1 MIRTLLISSIILLT
15 ILLYKSDYF
24 VYPIDEVEIV
34 STTSN
39 HNNRKINDIVNSL
52 QGSDLLSL
60 DLNMLKNKLIS
71 DGWIK
76 DVEIK
81 KSFPSKLEIIIV
93 PQEPYAI
100 YNSQILMKDGSVLK
114 SKVLPKNLVIVV
126 DKTNN
131 KLDSLEL
138 LMLCN
143 EMLAKID
150 LNIIKLEIYDSI
162 IKINTSSNLLI
173 SDRKNLELNLKRLI
187 ESFDNLQRLFK
198 KDIKSI
204 DMRYSNGFAIK

>member
-1 MIRTLLISSIILLT
+1 MVRALLISSIILLT
-15 ILLYKSDYF
+15 ILLYKSDF
-24 VYPIDEVEIV
+24 FMYPIDEVEIV

-39 HNNRKINDIVNSL
+39 HNNNKINIIVDSL

-60 DLNMLKNKLIS
+60 DLNMLKKKIIS

-81 KSFPSKLEIIIV
+81 KSFPSKLEIVIV

-100 YNSQILMKDGSVLK
+100 YNSQILMKDGSILK
-114 SKVLPKNLVIVV
+114 SKVLSKKLVIIV
-126 DKTNN
+126 DKANN
-131 KLDSLEL
+131 KLDSLEI

-143 EMLAKID
+143 EMLDKID
-150 LNIIKLEIYDSI
+150 LNIKKIEIYDSL
-162 IKINTSSNLLI
+162 IKINTSTNLLI

-187 ESFDNLQRLFK
+187 ESYGNLQRLFN

>member
-1 MIRTLLISSIILLT
+1 MVRVLLISSIILLT
-15 ILLYKSDYF
+15 ILLYKSDF
-24 VYPIDEVEIV
+24 FMYPIDEVEIV

-39 HNNRKINDIVNSL
+39 HNNNKIDIIVDSL

-60 DLNMLKNKLIS
+60 DLNMLKNKIIS

-100 YNSQILMKDGSVLK
+100 YNSQILMKDGSILK
-114 SKVLPKNLVIVV
+114 SKVLPKNLAIVV
-126 DKTNN
+126 DKANN
-131 KLDSLEL
+131 KLDSLEV

-143 EMLAKID
+143 ELLDKID
-150 LNIIKLEIYDSI
+150 LNIKKLEIHDSL

-187 ESFDNLQRLFK
+187 ESYVNLQRLFN

>member
-1 MIRTLLISSIILLT
+1 M
-15 ILLYKSDYF
+15 
-24 VYPIDEVEIV
+24 YPIDEVEIV
-34 STTSN
+34 SPTSN
-39 HNNRKINDIVNSL
+39 HNNNKIDVIVDSL

-60 DLNMLKNKLIS
+60 DLNMLKKKIIS

-81 KSFPSKLEIIIV
+81 KSFPSKLEIVIV

-100 YNSQILMKDGSVLK
+100 YNSQILMKDGSILK
-114 SKVLPKNLVIVV
+114 SNVLPKNLAIVV
-126 DKTNN
+126 DKANN
-131 KLDSLEL
+131 KLDSLEV

-143 EMLAKID
+143 EMLDKID
-150 LNIIKLEIYDSI
+150 LDIKKLEIHDSL
-162 IKINTSSNLLI
+162 IKIHTSSNLLI

-187 ESFDNLQRLFK
+187 ESYGNLQRLFN

>member
-1 MIRTLLISSIILLT
+1 M
-15 ILLYKSDYF
+15 
-24 VYPIDEVEIV
+24 YPIDEVEIV

-39 HNNRKINDIVNSL
+39 HNNNKINVIVESL

-60 DLNMLKNKLIS
+60 DLNMLKKKIIS

-81 KSFPSKLEIIIV
+81 KSFPSKLEIVLV
-93 PQEPYAI
+93 PQEPYAV
-100 YNSQILMKDGSVLK
+100 YNSQILMKDGSVLE
-114 SKVLPKNLVIVV
+114 SKALPENLVIVV

-131 KLDSLEL
+131 KLDALKV

-143 EMLAKID
+143 EMLHKID
-150 LNIIKLEIYDSI
+150 LNIKKLEIHDSL

-187 ESFDNLQRLFK
+187 ESYGNLQRLFK

>member
-1 MIRTLLISSIILLT
+1 MVRALLISSIILLT
-15 ILLYKSDYF
+15 ILLYKSDF
-24 VYPIDEVEIV
+24 FMYPIDEVEIV

-39 HNNRKINDIVNSL
+39 HNNNKIDIIVDSL

-60 DLNMLKNKLIS
+60 DLNMLKNKIIS

-100 YNSQILMKDGSVLK
+100 YNSQILMKDGSILK
-114 SKVLPKNLVIVV
+114 SKVLPKNLAIVV
-126 DKTNN
+126 DKANN
-131 KLDSLEL
+131 KLDSLEV

-143 EMLAKID
+143 EMLGKID
-150 LNIIKLEIYDSI
+150 LNIKKLEIHDSL

-187 ESFDNLQRLFK
+187 ESYDNLQRLFK

>member
-1 MIRTLLISSIILLT
+1 MVRALLISSIILLT

-24 VYPIDEVEIV
+24 MYPIDEVEIV

-39 HNNRKINDIVNSL
+39 HNNNKIDVIVDSL

-60 DLNMLKNKLIS
+60 DLDILKNKIIS

-81 KSFPSKLEIIIV
+81 KSFPSKLEIVIV

-100 YNSQILMKDGSVLK
+100 YNSQILMKDGSILK
-114 SKVLPKNLVIVV
+114 SKVLPKDLTIIV
-126 DKTNN
+126 DKTND
-131 KLDSLEL
+131 KLDSLEV

-143 EMLAKID
+143 EMLDKID
-150 LNIIKLEIYDSI
+150 LDIKKLEIHDSL

-187 ESFDNLQRLFK
+187 ETYGNLQGLFK

>member
-187 ESFDNLQRLFK
+187 ESFDNLQTLFK

>member
-1 MIRTLLISSIILLT
+1 MVRALLISSIILLT

-24 VYPIDEVEIV
+24 IYPINEVEIV

-39 HNNRKINDIVNSL
+39 HSGNKIDVIVDSL

-60 DLNMLKNKLIS
+60 DLSMLKNKIIS

-81 KSFPSKLEIIIV
+81 KSFPSKLVIVIV

-100 YNSQILMKDGSVLK
+100 YNSQILMKDGSILK
-114 SKVLPKNLVIVV
+114 SKVLPKNLAIIV

-131 KLDSLEL
+131 KLDSLEV

-143 EMLAKID
+143 EMLDKID
-150 LNIIKLEIYDSI
+150 LNIKKLEIHDSLV
-162 IKINTSSNLLI
+162 KINTSSNLLI
-173 SDRKNLELNLKRLI
+173 SDRKNLKLNLKRLI
-187 ESFDNLQRLFK
+187 ESYGNLQRLFK

>member
-187 ESFDNLQRLFK
+187 ESYGNLQRLFK